1 MRFLHTADWHLGKKL
16 NGFDLAADQWTMFK
30 QIENVALTEKVDALV
45 LAGDLFDRAVPSE
58 ATVDQLKK
66 MLAQLNLVDQLP
78 ILAISGNHD
87 SAPRLGMASAW
98 YRAHGLYLVAEFA
111 QAFEP
116 IVIGDTQF
124 FLLPYFTL
132 QAARNYFADEQ
143 LRDLNQVMAK
153 VVATMQAQFTPDKH
167 HVLVAH
173 FFAAGSQRTPAS
185 ETMIEVGGLAAVDV
199 ALLAPFDYV
208 ALGHLH
214 NPQALKTKRVKYS
227 GSPLKLSASE
237 ATMTKGVRLVDLA
250 TDEVRWQ
257 PLPQHPDLV
266 KVTGSFAELT
276 APEQVAA
283 IDRENY
289 YLLTLTDQNEI
300 PDVMAKLR
308 EFYPRILSLHFT
320 RQLNQPAVQTM
331 HNLTE
336 KSPLEQLAAFYE
348 QTTGQP
354 LTARQQ
360 KWAAEGLAKIKGED
374 DATTQA

>member
-30 QIENVALTEKVDALV
+30 QIESVALTEKVDALV

-66 MLAQLNLVDQLP
+66 MLAQLNLVDRFP

-98 YRAHGLYLVAEFA
+98 YRAHGLYLVTEFA

-116 IVIGDTQF
+116 ITIGDTQF

-153 VVATMQAQFTPDKH
+153 VVATMQAQFAPDKY

-199 ALLAPFDYV
+199 ALLGPFDYV
-208 ALGHLH
+208 ALG
-214 NPQALKTKRVKYS
+214 K
-227 GSPLKLSASE
+227 
-237 ATMTKGVRLVDLA
+237 
-250 TDEVRWQ
+250 
-257 PLPQHPDLV
+257 
-266 KVTGSFAELT
+266 
-276 APEQVAA
+276 
-283 IDRENY
+283 
-289 YLLTLTDQNEI
+289 
-300 PDVMAKLR
+300 
-308 EFYPRILSLHFT
+308 
-320 RQLNQPAVQTM
+320 
-331 HNLTE
+331 
-336 KSPLEQLAAFYE
+336 
-348 QTTGQP
+348 
-354 LTARQQ
+354 
-360 KWAAEGLAKIKGED
+360 
-374 DATTQA
+374 